1 MSVGQ
6 QIITN
11 HNRKILHGRNVAADD
26 LIGISNKLYA
36 LSHDRCL
43 TDLERLGVEDANTI
57 IEKVIKRLKPVTGL
71 LRAK

>member
-11 HNRKILHGRNVAADD
+11 HNRKILNGRNVAADN

-43 TDLERLGVEDANTI
+43 TDLERLDVADANNI
-57 IEKVIKRLKPVTGL
+57 IGKVIKRLKPGREL
-71 LRAK
+71 P